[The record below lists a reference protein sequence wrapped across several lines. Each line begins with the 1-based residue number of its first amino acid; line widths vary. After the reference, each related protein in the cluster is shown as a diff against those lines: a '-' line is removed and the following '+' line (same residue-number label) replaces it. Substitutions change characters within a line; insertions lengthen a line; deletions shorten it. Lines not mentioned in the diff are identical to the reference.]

1 MTFYPEEIRAEF
13 EYTIDWLKEK
23 ACARKSGLG
32 TPLPWDK
39 AWIIESLSDSVIY
52 MAYYTIAHLIK
63 SIDPSSLK
71 EEFFD
76 YVFLGKGRAEEVAKL
91 CGVEP
96 SLLEELRREF
106 NYFYPL
112 DARHSGR
119 DLVPNHLTF
128 FIFNHAAIFP
138 RNLWPRSIVVN
149 GSVLMEGKK
158 MSKSYGNIIPLREAV
173 SNYCADA
180 LRLALLA
187 TAELLQDAD
196 ISLGLISRFQE
207 RLEKLYAFA
216 EEVLNL
222 PCEGEPTYST
232 ADRWLMSEL
241 QEVIKKT
248 TEAMEKLRVREAIHN
263 IVYVL
268 DQDIAKYQKMKEALN
283 KGDLAAKA
291 AVLRQALDIKVRLL
305 APFTPYICEELWQK
319 LGGKG
324 FVCFA
329 QWPKCEESKIDP
341 AALASVELVDTL
353 LEDTQNI
360 IRATGIKP
368 KRVVYYT
375 AAAWK
380 RRAYL
385 KALEQK
391 VGAGLNLRVLIKEVM
406 QSEPNI
412 DPRKVAD
419 FAKKVVDDLTSTPL
433 DVAKK
438 RFTVGLLD
446 ENLVLKEFSNYL
458 AKEVDA
464 EVSVFNEDDPSKY
477 DPKNRAEL
485 AKPCRPAIYI
495 E

>member
-1 MTFYPEEIRAEF
+1 
-13 EYTIDWLKEK
+13 
-23 ACARKSGLG
+23 
-32 TPLPWDK
+32 
-39 AWIIESLSDSVIY
+39 
-52 MAYYTIAHLIK
+52 
-63 SIDPSSLK
+63 
-71 EEFFD
+71 
-76 YVFLGKGRAEEVAKL
+76 
-91 CGVEP
+91 
-96 SLLEELRREF
+96 
-106 NYFYPL
+106 
-112 DARHSGR
+112 
-119 DLVPNHLTF
+119 
-128 FIFNHAAIFP
+128 
-138 RNLWPRSIVVN
+138 
-149 GSVLMEGKK
+149 
-158 MSKSYGNIIPLREAV
+158 MSR
-173 SNYCADA
+173 
-180 LRLALLA
+180 
-187 TAELLQDAD
+187 
-196 ISLGLISRFQE
+196 
-207 RLEKLYAFA
+207 
-216 EEVLNL
+216 
-222 PCEGEPTYST
+222 
-232 ADRWLMSEL
+232 L

-268 DQDIAKYQKMKEALN
+268 DQDIVKYQKMKEVLN

-291 AVLRQALDIKVRLL
+291 AVLRQALNIKVRLL

-433 DVAKK
+433 DIARK

-458 AKEVDA
+458 AKELSA
-464 EVSVFNEDDPSKY
+464 EVSVFSEDDPSKY

-485 AKPCRPAIYI
+485 AKPYRPAIYI